1 MNIKIYKENR
11 QIDLNNLFFKGRFE
25 EDLKHYKNTFEKI
38 EFQLP
43 NLALLQ
49 GDKELIEKAFQDG
62 KKLSYGI

>member
-1 MNIKIYKENR
+1 MNIKIYKEDR
-11 QIDLNNLFFKGRFE
+11 EIDLNNLLFKERFE

-38 EFQLP
+38 ELQLP